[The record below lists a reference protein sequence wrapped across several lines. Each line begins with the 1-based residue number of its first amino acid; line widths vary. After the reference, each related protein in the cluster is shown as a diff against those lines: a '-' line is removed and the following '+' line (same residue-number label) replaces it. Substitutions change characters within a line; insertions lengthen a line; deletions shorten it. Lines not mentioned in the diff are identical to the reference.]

1 MIYRG
6 EETRS
11 AYFHL
16 YVATSNS
23 DQQELP
29 LSVCEGVHTC
39 RIPFGLNG
47 RRLSSVS
54 PAAYTQSFVAKCTPC
69 NFSHLQSHSFFSAS
83 HNKLLCTHLILYFF
97 IPSLPYKGCGVTV
110 NLFPP
115 SHKQMIGSSIKEKG
129 EQKDYDCTPCSVLCQ
144 VRSYTDVW
152 ISILMSLRGPPN
164 KLSCQ
169 TCWKF
174 EPKKPTQSNTHGN
187 YYPFSVCACFKH
199 FSFSHSLFLWVPQ
212 QGYLYLFSLLIQ

>member
-1 MIYRG
+1 MEKRLDLLIFVY
-6 EETRS
+6 TS
-11 AYFHL
+11 PQ
-16 YVATSNS
+16 ATVISRNCRW
-23 DQQELP
+23 
-29 LSVCEGVHTC
+29 VCEGVHTC

-97 IPSLPYKGCGVTV
+97 IPSLPYKGCGITV

-129 EQKDYDCTPCSVLCQ
+129 KQKDYDCTPCSVLCQ

>member
-1 MIYRG
+1 MEKRLDLLIFVY
-6 EETRS
+6 TS
-11 AYFHL
+11 PQ
-16 YVATSNS
+16 ATVISRNC
-23 DQQELP
+23 P
-29 LSVCEGVHTC
+29 WVCEGVHTC

>member
-11 AYFHL
+11 AYFRL